1 MRPVLAVMTAA
12 AADVEAEE
20 VSVVEAEEV
29 SVVEAEAATDSWL
42 SLIIKGGY
50 SERTR

>member
-1 MRPVLAVMTAA
+1 MRPVLVVMTAA
-12 AADVEAEE
+12 AAEAEDEEAEE
-20 VSVVEAEEV
+20 VSE
-29 SVVEAEAATDSWL
+29 VEAEAATDSWF

>member
-12 AADVEAEE
+12 AAD
-20 VSVVEAEEV
+20 VEAEEV

>member
-1 MRPVLAVMTAA
+1 MRPVLVVMTVEAEA
-12 AADVEAEE
+12 EAEAEE
-20 VSVVEAEEV
+20 VSEVE
-29 SVVEAEAATDSWL
+29 EAATDSWL

>member
-1 MRPVLAVMTAA
+1 MRPVLVVMTAA
-12 AADVEAEE
+12 AAEDEEAEE
-20 VSVVEAEEV
+20 VSE
-29 SVVEAEAATDSWL
+29 VEAEAATDSRF